1 MLADAGRVAEVMG
14 GPGTLRR
21 EVRSTA
27 DLVELIEQGIPV
39 EALDAVMGR
48 IELNGSLAGDVK
60 HWVVPKSTLTR
71 RHDRLNLEESER
83 LERLARVTAL
93 AEQVW
98 EDRRLAREFLTAPQ
112 PQLDDARP
120 IDAIRT
126 ELGSRRVEELL
137 LRLEYSL
144 PA

>member
-14 GPGTLRR
+14 GLRTLRR

-39 EALDAVMGR
+39 EALDEVMGR
-48 IELNGSLAGDVK
+48 IALNGSLAGDVK

-71 RHDRLNLEESER
+71 RHDRLSLEESER

-98 EDRRLAREFLTAPQ
+98 ENRGLAREFLTAPQ
-112 PQLDDARP
+112 PQLGDARP
-120 IDAIRT
+120 VDAIRT

-137 LRLEYSL
+137 LRLEFSL